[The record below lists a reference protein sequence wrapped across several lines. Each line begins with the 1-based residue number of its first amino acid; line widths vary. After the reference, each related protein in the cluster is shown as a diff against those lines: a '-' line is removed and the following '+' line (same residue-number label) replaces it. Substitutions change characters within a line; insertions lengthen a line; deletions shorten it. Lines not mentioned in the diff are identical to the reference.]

1 MQKFLQCFRAVF
13 GHAVRMEDRYHSGYS
28 PTVRPDLTHL
38 KGAPDG
44 THHSLYE
51 LKVTSP
57 LALSEGGTGTLGG
70 RVGFGNT
77 AEEQYEIILGTPPN
91 AADGSPGRRGVYDD
105 ALRGGHRVCPLVL
118 ETFGGFHPD
127 AARLVETLARK
138 HGARLGADELS
149 APWNA
154 RSFRTLHLQRISV
167 ALQLAAAEEILD
179 TILLDRG
186 AAVRDGCAQ

>member
-1 MQKFLQCFRAVF
+1 
-13 GHAVRMEDRYHSGYS
+13 
-28 PTVRPDLTHL
+28 
-38 KGAPDG
+38 
-44 THHSLYE
+44 
-51 LKVTSP
+51 
-57 LALSEGGTGTLGG
+57 
-70 RVGFGNT
+70 
-77 AEEQYEIILGTPPN
+77 
-91 AADGSPGRRGVYDD
+91 
-105 ALRGGHRVCPLVL
+105 VCPLVL

-186 AAVRDGCAQ
+186 AATCCNDSPSGSVLTRKNEHRRIEGTR